1 MVGDSLYRSSSFRLS
16 DGRRG
21 LDDSCI
27 RRLRSVLLSRLDF
40 WDNPGLGV
48 SRDFFCDAVDS
59 VVRLSGLS
67 NFLFCPS
74 FQFAGENTGYM
85 SRIRIL
91 PEAVA
96 NRIAAGEVVER
107 PASVVKELLENAL
120 DAGAKTIRVEVEAGG
135 KRMIRIIDDGHG
147 MSHDDALLA
156 FERHATSKLR
166 SADDLLSIPTL
177 GFRGEALPTI
187 AAVSRLLLETRAE
200 EDAEGTRVEF
210 AGGKLVNV
218 KPAGLPAGTTVSV
231 ADLFYSV
238 PARRKFLKSDTT
250 ELGHIASLVTHY
262 ALANPGRQFVLTTPT
277 QQIVDCSPVERLAE
291 RVYQLFGKQSFDELI
306 EIPVVSA
313 AFRAAI
319 TEPELEPAEE
329 KARLT
334 VYGFTSRPEIQRP
347 NRNGIYIFVNRRLV
361 RDRLILHAIHEAYRN
376 ILPSNV
382 FPATLLFLE
391 MPYDEVDVNVH
402 PAKIEVR
409 FRRSQFVHDFTRDA
423 IRQALMSARPIASF
437 AAAAAAS
444 GALQNANTSAASL
457 SNAPSMDP
465 TAPSIVPRAI
475 IPAMEEIGL
484 GSGVGSDGGFDL
496 TSAPLQPIEQRFVF
510 PAGPESL
517 VESSAA
523 FGAPSLASE
532 PPAPNW
538 AANFAAGNGSAPAT
552 LPHPDQIA
560 DLKPLGQVSSSFIVA
575 VNGEGLWLVDQHVA
589 HERVLFEQHLE
600 ARRAGKVE
608 SQRMLMPMILEL
620 SPRQLVIYEKIAE
633 ELSANGFEVELMG
646 PRSVAIQAAPA
657 GITGSDAEKLLTEI
671 LDGIERENAAISI
684 ETLQAKIAASTACHA
699 AIKVNMPLDQTKMEW
714 LLAALAKT
722 DCPMSCPHG
731 RPVVLRY
738 SIKEIEKAFHRI

>member
-1 MVGDSLYRSSSFRLS
+1 
-16 DGRRG
+16 
-21 LDDSCI
+21 
-27 RRLRSVLLSRLDF
+27 
-40 WDNPGLGV
+40 
-48 SRDFFCDAVDS
+48 
-59 VVRLSGLS
+59 
-67 NFLFCPS
+67 
-74 FQFAGENTGYM
+74 M

-96 NRIAAGEVVER
+96 NKIAAGEVVER

-120 DAGAKTIRVEVEAGG
+120 DAGAKTIRVETEVGG
-135 KRMIRIIDDGHG
+135 KRLIRVIDDGHG
-147 MSHDDALLA
+147 MTHDDALLA
-156 FERHATSKLR
+156 FERHATSKLK
-166 SADDLLSIPTL
+166 SADDLLSISTL

-187 AAVSRLLLETRAE
+187 AAVSRLLLETRDE
-200 EDAEGTRVEF
+200 SEAEGTRLEF
-210 AGGKLVNV
+210 ASGKLVSV

-262 ALANPGRQFVLTTPT
+262 ALANPDKQFILTTPT
-277 QQIVDCSPVERLAE
+277 QQIIDCPPVEKLAD
-291 RVYQLFGKQSFDELI
+291 RVYQLFGRQAADELV
-306 EIPVVSA
+306 EIPAASA
-313 AFRAAI
+313 PFRAAI
-319 TEPELEPAEE
+319 TEPELEAGEE
-329 KARLT
+329 AATLAVR
-334 VYGFTSRPEIQRP
+334 GFTSRPEVQRA

-361 RDRLILHAIHEAYRN
+361 RDRLILHAINEAYRN
-376 ILPSNV
+376 ILPPTV

-409 FRRSQFVHDFTRDA
+409 FRRSQFVHDFARDT
-423 IRQALMSARPIASF
+423 IRQALMSARAVPSF
-437 AAAAAAS
+437 AAATGAGGQQSSSGYAS
-444 GALQNANTSAASL
+444 FASSAGGLHAGGTPADGRLNASAGESI
-457 SNAPSMDP
+457 SGSGPS
-465 TAPSIVPRAI
+465 AVPRAM
-475 IPAMEEIGL
+475 IPPMEELGL

-496 TSAPLQPIEQRFVF
+496 SAGPLQPAPQRFAF
-510 PAGPESL
+510 DAGS
-517 VESSAA
+517 A
-523 FGAPSLASE
+523 FGAAFAPSLQPGTSNWAGSLV
-532 PPAPNW
+532 APN
-538 AANFAAGNGSAPAT
+538 ADAPAT

-560 DLKPLGQVSSSFIVA
+560 DLKPLGQVSASFIVA

-608 SQRMLMPMILEL
+608 AQRMLMPLVIEL
-620 SPRQLVIYEKIAE
+620 SPRQLVTYEKIAE
-633 ELSANGFEVELMG
+633 ELAANGFEVEPIG
-646 PRSVAIQAAPA
+646 PRSVAIQAGPA
-657 GITGSDAEKLLTEI
+657 GVIAPDAEKLLTEI
-671 LDGIERENAAISI
+671 LDGVERENAAISI

-738 SIKEIEKAFHRI
+738 SVKEIERAFHRI